1 MPAGNSG
8 RRWPPASPS
17 GDPSDRAAFE
27 VRTKALIEQYDALSP
42 ELTPGLTVNGALT
55 VGENIGDLGGLAI
68 AWKAYQI
75 SLGGD
80 ESPVIDGLT
89 GAQRF
94 FFAWVQTWRQ
104 KSKKE
109 EVERLLALDPH
120 SPNEFRGNQIVRN
133 IDEFYD
139 AFDVTEGDAMWL
151 EPAARVTI
159 W

>member
-1 MPAGNSG
+1 
-8 RRWPPASPS
+8 
-17 GDPSDRAAFE
+17 
-27 VRTKALIEQYDALSP
+27 
-42 ELTPGLTVNGALT
+42 
-55 VGENIGDLGGLAI
+55 GGLAI
-68 AWKAYQI
+68 AWKAYLI
-75 SLGGD
+75 SLKGK

-133 IDEFYD
+133 IGEFYE
-139 AFDVTEGDAMWL
+139 AFDVTENDSMWL
-151 EPAARVTI
+151 DPASRVAI